1 MQILTVRLP
10 LDNVYYNIRA
20 TFHHMGRVRVTS
32 HPDPLAPWRRD
43 HNYLGAGHER
53 NAGRTR
59 LVMAL
64 TALVMAG
71 EITAG
76 AAFGS
81 IALLAD
87 GLHVAG
93 HVAVL
98 GAAASAYAYARRHAG
113 ADRYSFGTGKVGDLV
128 AFASAILLGVI
139 AMVIL
144 YESAHRLIAPEI
156 IVYREALIVAALGF
170 VVNVFCVGL
179 LWDRELHEQVHG
191 GHHHE
196 HHADHNFLAAY
207 LHLLTDVL
215 TSVLAIIA
223 LLSGQFLGLVWM
235 DPLMG
240 MVGALVILQ
249 WAWNLL
255 KRTAN
260 VLLDATPAATD
271 AVRRAVEA
279 DADNRVADL
288 HVWRVG
294 PGHLAAMLTIVTNEP
309 RPPSHYKTL
318 LAAIP
323 GLSHVTVE
331 VETWPEVSA
340 VGDDRSNR
348 HVHAARHA

>member
-1 MQILTVRLP
+1 MT
-10 LDNVYYNIRA
+10 
-20 TFHHMGRVRVTS
+20 T

-43 HNYLGAGHER
+43 HSYLGTGHER

-59 LVMAL
+59 VVMAL
-64 TALVMAG
+64 TALVMVA
-71 EITAG
+71 EIAAG

-98 GAAASAYAYARRHAG
+98 GAAASAYAYARRHAA

-128 AFASAILLGVI
+128 AFASAIVLGVI
-139 AMVIL
+139 AVVIL
-144 YESAHRLIAPEI
+144 YESAHRLIAPET
-156 IVYREALIVAALGF
+156 IVFREALIVAALGF
-170 VVNVFCVGL
+170 VVNLLCVGL

-196 HHADHNFLAAY
+196 HDHADHNVLAAY

-223 LLSGQFLGLVWM
+223 LAVGTISRLGLDGPADGDRGRARHHSLGVE
-235 DPLMG
+235 P
-240 MVGALVILQ
+240 
-249 WAWNLL
+249 
-255 KRTAN
+255 
-260 VLLDATPAATD
+260 PAAHGQRLAGRD
-271 AVRRAVEA
+271 ARRRPTPCAARWKAMPTTEI
-279 DADNRVADL
+279 ADL

-294 PGHLAAMLTIVTNEP
+294 PGHLAAMLTVVTNEP
-309 RPPSHYKTL
+309 RPPAHYKTL

-331 VETWPEVSA
+331 VETRPAVSA
-340 VGDDRSNR
+340 VRDELPDR

>member
-1 MQILTVRLP
+1 MT
-10 LDNVYYNIRA
+10 
-20 TFHHMGRVRVTS
+20 THT
-32 HPDPLAPWRRD
+32 DPLAPWRRD
-43 HNYLGAGHER
+43 HRYLGSGHER

-59 LVMAL
+59 IVMML
-64 TALVMAG
+64 TALVMVA
-71 EITAG
+71 EIAAG

-81 IALLAD
+81 VALLAD

-98 GAAASAYAYARRHAG
+98 GAAAAAYTYARRHAA

-128 AFASAILLGVI
+128 AFASAIVLGVI
-139 AMVIL
+139 AAVIL
-144 YESAHRLIAPEI
+144 YESAHRLIAPQR
-156 IVYREALIVAALGF
+156 IVFREALIVAALGF
-170 VVNVFCVGL
+170 LVNVTCVGL
-179 LWDRELHEQVHG
+179 LWDRDLHEQVHG
-191 GHHHE
+191 GPHHE
-196 HHADHNFLAAY
+196 HHHHADHNVLAAY

-240 MVGALVILQ
+240 IVGALVVMH
-249 WAWNLL
+249 WARNLL
-255 KRTAN
+255 RRTAN
-260 VLLDATPAATD
+260 VLLDATPAVAD

-279 DADNRVADL
+279 DADNGVADL

-294 PGHLAAMLTIVTNEP
+294 PGHLAAMLTVVTSEP
-309 RPPSHYKTL
+309 RPPAHYKTL

-331 VETWPEVSA
+331 VETRQALSA
-340 VGDDRSNR
+340 VRELS
-348 HVHAARHA
+348 HAARHA